1 MFALN
6 AIFPFKS
13 PFLFVFCGICAIV
26 EGVEEAVAGAGI
38 VQQQVVRR
46 PKAPNVAA
54 SPPTPAPVPSHSP
67 HHVLP
72 QNPTLPIIAHQ
83 SASL

>member
-1 MFALN
+1 MN
-6 AIFPFKS
+6 AIFVLES

-46 PKAPNVAA
+46 PKAANVATT
-54 SPPTPAPVPSHSP
+54 SPAPVPSHSP

-83 SASL
+83 SASC

>member
-6 AIFPFKS
+6 AIFLFKS

-46 PKAPNVAA
+46 PKAPNVA
-54 SPPTPAPVPSHSP
+54 T
-67 HHVLP
+67 
-72 QNPTLPIIAHQ
+72 TLLLLLLLRLATVHTMCCLRILL
-83 SASL
+83 SLL